1 MLTIYPQSCA
11 ADVKKYFDTADYY
24 SEGQETIGR
33 WGGRLAPE
41 LDLHGTVSKQAF
53 DRLCDNLHPQ
63 TGEKLTPRTDGE
75 RRVGYDFTFSGPKS
89 FSILLGLASEEE
101 RQRLRA
107 AFRESVEETMAEEI
121 EPDMQCRVRKGGM
134 DADRRTGN
142 MVWAAFYHS
151 TARPV
156 DFEKFM
162 ARMAANGDI
171 PDWLRAAN
179 DNIPPDMQE
188 HAHVFVFN
196 ATRDPVENRIK
207 AGQFGGIKRDGEYFA
222 AVFYS
227 KLAGR
232 LEAMCYAIDR
242 RGGKEWEIAG
252 IPQSMIDTFSKRTD
266 DVEEEHANRLDKDH
280 PDYDPDYQPEYKH
293 ELAAKTRCGKQKELT
308 PEQLRAAWDSQL
320 TDDEREA
327 LARVHAR
334 EIAGGPEVT
343 PQQAVAFAIRHCFE
357 RESVVPEREL
367 KRVALLYG
375 LGDVTLEEINAELPR
390 HGVLTG
396 EKDGRVMA
404 TTEDVHRQERLLTAF
419 ARGGMGSVN
428 PVGVAEGLERGI
440 LDDDQ
445 WKAVT
450 GLLSS
455 CDRVQMLDS
464 AAGVG
469 KSTLLRVYD
478 EGMRMAG
485 RHVTYLATTTPA
497 VGVLREDGFAAE
509 SVAKFL
515 LSEKM
520 QAAAKG
526 GYVVVDEASMLGLRD
541 AHRLFSIAREK
552 DVKLVFLG
560 DSRQHASVP
569 AGAFMRVMQE
579 YGGVKPY
586 RIATIKR
593 QKNEDHRAAVTLMF
607 EGRTVEGFDLL
618 DKKLEWVKEIAGA
631 KERYEA
637 MAAEYVQ
644 AIKEGTK
651 WNEMLLISPTHAE
664 GERVTQAIRR
674 GLREAGLLGKKDH
687 ELTRWVSADLTE
699 AERGEGRNYRP
710 GRVDMIQF
718 HQNAAGHKNGTRV
731 EIGEAGAAA
740 LPLDQADKFQAY
752 RKETVKF
759 AEGDIL
765 RFTANGK
772 TADGHQIRNGSAY
785 RIKGF
790 TASGIRLENGWVVPR
805 DFGHFKHGI
814 ETSYGTQSK
823 TVKHAIVGQS
833 SDSFGASNMEQAYV
847 TSSRS
852 KYRMTIYTDDKEAL
866 RQAIQRSSLK
876 MAAHDL
882 IKPPA
887 TQQAT
892 WRRRLAHRRRLTML
906 ERNRADAAGLMARR
920 VASRESPRPEPP
932 SHVHEAR
939 NRQQEQYRG
948 R

>member
-24 SEGQETIGR
+24 SEGQETIGT
-33 WGGRLAPE
+33 WGGKLAPE

-63 TGEKLTPRTDGE
+63 TGEKLTPRTNGE

-89 FSILLGLASEEE
+89 FSILLALASEEE

-121 EPDMQCRVRKGGM
+121 EPDMECRVRKGGM
-134 DADRRTGN
+134 DDDRRTGN

-162 ARMAANGDI
+162 ARMAASGDI

-188 HAHVFVFN
+188 HAHVFAFN
-196 ATRDPVENRIK
+196 ATKDPVEGRIK

-232 LEAMCYAIDR
+232 LEAMGYAIDR

-252 IPQSMIDTFSKRTD
+252 IPQSMIDKFNKRSGEIED
-266 DVEEEHANRLDKDH
+266 EHQRRLRE
-280 PDYDPDYQPEYKH
+280 DPDYLPEYKH

-308 PEQLRAAWDSQL
+308 PEQLRAAWDTQL

-327 LARVHAR
+327 LARVHAGK
-334 EIAGGPEVT
+334 IAGGPDVT
-343 PQQAVAFAIRHCFE
+343 PQQAVDFAIRHCFE

-375 LGDVTLEEINAELPR
+375 LGDVTLEEVNAELPR

-396 EKDGRVMA
+396 EKDGRLMA
-404 TTEDVHRQERLLTAF
+404 TTEEVHRQERFLTGF
-419 ARGGMGSVN
+419 ARGGMGCVN
-428 PVGVAEGLERGI
+428 PVGVAKGLERGI

-469 KSTLLRVYD
+469 KSTLLAVYD

-485 RHVTYLATTTPA
+485 KHVTYLATTTPA

-509 SVAKFL
+509 SAAKFL

-541 AHRLFSIAREK
+541 AHRLFSIAEEK
-552 DVKLVFLG
+552 NLKLVFLG

-593 QKNEDHRAAVTLMF
+593 QKDEDHRAAVTLMF
-607 EGRTVEGFDLL
+607 DGRTVEGFDLL
-618 DKKLEWVKEIAGA
+618 DKKLGWVKEIAGA
-631 KERYEA
+631 KERYGA

-651 WNEMLLISPTHAE
+651 WNELLLISPTHAE
-664 GERVTQAIRR
+664 GEQVTRAIRR
-674 GLREAGLLGKKDH
+674 GLREAGLLGKEEH
-687 ELTRWVSADLTE
+687 EFTRWVSADLTE

-710 GRVDMIQF
+710 GRVDMVQF
-718 HQNAAGHKNGTRV
+718 HQNASGHKNGTRV
-731 EIGEAGAAA
+731 AIGEAGAAA
-740 LPLDQADKFQAY
+740 LPLDQADKFQSY
-752 RKETVKF
+752 RRETVKF

-790 TASGIRLENGWVVPR
+790 TACGIRLENGWVVPR

-887 TQQAT
+887 PQQAA
-892 WRRRLAHRRRLTML
+892 WRRHLAHRRRLSVL
-906 ERNRADAAGLMARR
+906 ERNRADAARLVARR
-920 VASRESPRPEPP
+920 AASRESPRPEPP

-939 NRQQEQYRG
+939 NRQQEQYHG